1 MFRCDLFT
9 SVLVFFSCAI
19 FNDSRVFANQERP
32 NIVWIVVDDMSSHF
46 GYQGEPLARTPH
58 VDQLA
63 REGIVFENAYATAP
77 VCSTFRSAI
86 ITGMYQTAIG
96 AHHHRSGRGRL
107 KIQLPKDVI
116 TVPEL
121 FRQAGYYTCIADA
134 SGERNGKQDYNFS
147 YDPKEL
153 YHGISYRDR
162 KPNQPFFAQYHLR
175 GGKLRN
181 IPASY
186 EEAKTGLNHQL
197 VDRSKITLPPY
208 YPDHPVVREDW
219 AQYIDSVNYTDIEVG
234 RILQRLRRD
243 DVLKDSIIFFLT
255 DHGISHARGKQFLYE
270 EGIHIPFVIWSPKHF
285 PKPKVRQEFIAHIDL
300 AATSLDLAGIPIP
313 DWMQAQSVFG
323 GSEQMRPFVVSA
335 RDRCDETVDRIRSV
349 RMGEWKYI
357 RNSYPER
364 PYLQPSN
371 YKDSKPFMPIL
382 RELYREGKL
391 NAAQSLQLQSR
402 RPTEE
407 LYHLPSD
414 PWEVNNVSDRDSMKE
429 ILVQLRGIL
438 EKWEIQSGDLGRIP
452 EDDAMYD
459 SDMEVATQRLKRKNP
474 EAFQQY
480 QKNIEVMK
488 KWKSEGK

>member
-1 MFRCDLFT
+1 M
-9 SVLVFFSCAI
+9 
-19 FNDSRVFANQERP
+19 
-32 NIVWIVVDDMSSHF
+32 
-46 GYQGEPLARTPH
+46 
-58 VDQLA
+58 
-63 REGIVFENAYATAP
+63 
-77 VCSTFRSAI
+77 
-86 ITGMYQTAIG
+86 
-96 AHHHRSGRGRL
+96 
-107 KIQLPKDVI
+107 
-116 TVPEL
+116 
-121 FRQAGYYTCIADA
+121 
-134 SGERNGKQDYNFS
+134 
-147 YDPKEL
+147 
-153 YHGISYRDR
+153 
-162 KPNQPFFAQYHLR
+162 
-175 GGKLRN
+175 
-181 IPASY
+181 
-186 EEAKTGLNHQL
+186 
-197 VDRSKITLPPY
+197 
-208 YPDHPVVREDW
+208 
-219 AQYIDSVNYTDIEVG
+219 
-234 RILQRLRRD
+234 
-243 DVLKDSIIFFLT
+243 
-255 DHGISHARGKQFLYE
+255 
-270 EGIHIPFVIWSPKHF
+270 
-285 PKPKVRQEFIAHIDL
+285 RQEFIAHIDL